1 MRILGLD
8 PGLATTGYGIIE
20 TIGSKHQ
27 VVDYGCIVTAKDL
40 TTSQRLAKL
49 HLHTQQLLANFKP
62 EAVAI
67 EKLFFNT
74 NITTGVIVSQARG
87 VILLAIEQSGT
98 PVSEY
103 TPLQV
108 KMSICGY
115 GMAKKPQVQLMT
127 QTLLKLSTKPSPDDA
142 ADALAIALCHTSLH
156 SLEQHAS
163 IQGHKVKT
171 GRRTV

>member
-8 PGLATTGYGIIE
+8 PGLATTGYGLIE
-20 TIGSKHQ
+20 QHGSRSTAI
-27 VVDYGCIVTAKDL
+27 DYGCVVTSKDL
-40 TTSQRLAKL
+40 STSRRLADL
-49 HLHTQQLLANFKP
+49 YQSMQQLLQQSKP
-62 EAVAI
+62 DAVSI

-87 VILLAIEQSGT
+87 VILLAIHQAGL
-98 PVSEY
+98 PVAEY

-127 QTLLKLSTKPSPDDA
+127 QTLLNLTAKPQPDDA
-142 ADALAIALCHTSLH
+142 ADALAIALCHSSLQQLH
-156 SLEQHAS
+156 QQAAFDHL
-163 IQGHKVKT
+163 KVKT
-171 GRRTV
+171 GRQTV